1 MSATKA
7 HANTEAETNPAP
19 VPRDVRLVSLIL
31 ASMGVEDV
39 EPAVLVQLLEFAH
52 RYTTQVLQDA
62 LVYTDHASSRQG
74 GSNVSIDDVQLAIQS
89 RVNYSFTQPPPK
101 EKMLLSLSTSLN
113 SVPLPPVSNRSG
125 IRLPPPEHC
134 LTNINFAIVPDSP
147 PETHFGDTIV
157 QPATS
162 SQVKEAKETD
172 MAEDT
177 SMTEVDPQGAEATQG
192 TKRALEEDEE
202 YD

>member
-1 MSATKA
+1 MSAMKA
-7 HANTEAETNPAP
+7 QANAETEANHAP

-31 ASMGVEDV
+31 ASMGIEDV
-39 EPAVLVQLLEFAH
+39 EPAVLVQLLVFAH

-62 LVYTDHASSRQG
+62 LVYADHASSRQG
-74 GSNVSIDDVQLAIQS
+74 GSNISIDDVQLAIQS

-101 EKMLLSLSTSLN
+101 EMLLSLATSLN

-134 LTNINFAIVPDSP
+134 LTNLNFAIVPDPP
-147 PETHFGDTIV
+147 PETKFGDTIV
-157 QPATS
+157 QPAPTA
-162 SQVKEAKETD
+162 QTMEVKENDT
-172 MAEDT
+172 MEDT
-177 SMTEVDPQGAEATQG
+177 SMTDANAQEGATHGA
-192 TKRALEEDEE
+192 KRALEEDEE